1 MARVGGGRWEDWR
14 AQTRPY
20 FSREKIALW
29 VNADCMDDTVKPP
42 STRNWREISI
52 LCLLGSVLFYVFSR
66 TSADPDLWGHVR
78 FGRDLWETGRIVR
91 EDIYSYLTGDQLW
104 INHEW
109 LSEAIFYFA
118 FATAGSAGLI
128 AFKSG
133 LALLIVAFLYWHLR
147 QQIPVALHAAIL
159 TGVFS
164 LSLIPYLAIVRPQ
177 AFTFLIFLLV
187 LIVVRRAEHGEMRW
201 LWMGPPLLAFA
212 VNVHGGVLAAGGVF
226 LLWLLLHLS
235 AAVFRE
241 RSLTVIGI
249 GSNRVIIGVALAAVA
264 AMLLNPYGIQ
274 LLFFLLRTATV
285 PRPEIA
291 EWQPITLISAEG
303 LVYVLFLVLAL
314 TGLIFSRRQRSP
326 VLVALF
332 ACTAFLPL
340 IATRHMPLFGL
351 ACAILIAEHV
361 ADVWQRMLPPGLVSG
376 PDAAHG
382 SWLVA
387 SSLIT
392 ALVIAGFSL
401 SNFQCIRIDRRRT
414 EFPVKAVALLKQS
427 NVAGNMAVH
436 FDWGEYVLWH
446 LGPQIKVSIDG
457 RRETV
462 YSRRPYA
469 ENLLFISGLGDW
481 DGILKKSET
490 HLALVSKAFP
500 VFNLMN
506 LKPGWTL
513 VYEDPMSGIFVR
525 QGSALED
532 KLRLIQ
538 EPGTSHNGA
547 GLCFP

>member
-1 MARVGGGRWEDWR
+1 
-14 AQTRPY
+14 
-20 FSREKIALW
+20 
-29 VNADCMDDTVKPP
+29 VNADWRDHAVKRP
-42 STRNWREISI
+42 STWNWQEISI
-52 LCLLGSVLFYVFSR
+52 VCLLGSVLFYVFSR

-78 FGRDLWETGRIVR
+78 FGQDLWQTGRIVR
-91 EDIYSYLTGDQLW
+91 EDIYSYLTGDQVW

-118 FATAGSAGLI
+118 FAAAGSVGLI

-133 LALLIVAFLYWHLR
+133 LAFLIVAFLYWHLR
-147 QQIPVALHAAIL
+147 QQIAVALHAAIL

-177 AFTFLIFLLV
+177 AFTFLIFLQV
-187 LIVVRRAEHGEMRW
+187 LIVLRRAERGEMRW
-201 LWMGPPLLAFA
+201 LWIGPPLLAFA

-226 LLWLLLHLS
+226 FLWLLLHLS
-235 AAVFRE
+235 ATVFRE
-241 RSLTVIGI
+241 RSLTAIAT
-249 GSNRVIIGVALAAVA
+249 GSNRVIVGVALAAIA

-314 TGLIFSRRQRSP
+314 TGLIFSRRERSP
-326 VLVALF
+326 VLITLF
-332 ACTAFLPL
+332 TCTVFLPL
-340 IATRHMPLFGL
+340 LAARHMPLFGL
-351 ACAILIAEHV
+351 ACAVLTAEHV
-361 ADVWQRMLPPGLVSG
+361 ADVWRRVLPPRPVAADHPSHGLSF
-376 PDAAHG
+376 
-382 SWLVA
+382 VA
-387 SSLIT
+387 VSLIT
-392 ALVIAGFSL
+392 ALVIAGASL
-401 SNFQCIRIDRRRT
+401 PNFQCIRVDRRKT
-414 EFPVKAVALLKQS
+414 EFPVKAVAVLKQS

-469 ENLLFISGLGDW
+469 ENLLFTTGLGDW
-481 DGILKKSET
+481 DGILKKPET

-500 VFNLMN
+500 VFNLMK

-532 KLRLIQ
+532 KVRLIK
-538 EPGTSHNGA
+538 EPGVSHNGA